1 MQQGEGAMPA
11 IVGFVKV
18 LSVGPSSVV
27 HIGDS
32 ILISPTSTTKTFAGA
47 GSFNTGDNPRVYNAS
62 SNTNVSDNDLAD
74 SNSTKVATVA

>member
-1 MQQGEGAMPA
+1 MRQGEGDMPA

-32 ILISPTSTTKTFAGA
+32 ILIAPTSTTKTFAGA
-47 GSFNTGDNPRVYNAS
+47 GSFNTGDYPRVYNAA
-62 SNTNVSDNDLAD
+62 SNTNVSDNDVLD
-74 SNSTKVATVA
+74 SNPTKVATVA